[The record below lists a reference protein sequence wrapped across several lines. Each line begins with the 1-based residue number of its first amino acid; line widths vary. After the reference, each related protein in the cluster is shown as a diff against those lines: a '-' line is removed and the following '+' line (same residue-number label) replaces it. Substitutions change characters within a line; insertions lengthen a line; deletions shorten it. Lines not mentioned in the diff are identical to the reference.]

1 MQHYLAI
8 RGHLY
13 FELTAQEVYR
23 YMKLGTSL
31 ATDWMKTT
39 DGIKKAQVI
48 TDCFQN
54 YFHERVHL
62 TTEQIEIQDV
72 EDAIELSV
80 RVNLQV
86 GINPE
91 KVDDELVKAVERL
104 FLGAYNTYNDVSE
117 QAATTYFY
125 DAQLITVL

>member
-31 ATDWMKTT
+31 SMNWMMTQ
-39 DGIKKAQVI
+39 DGMKKYQII

-54 YFHERVHL
+54 YFHEKVYL
-62 TTEQIEIQDV
+62 TTEKIELQDM
-72 EDAIELSV
+72 EDVIELSV
-80 RVNLQV
+80 CVNLQV
-86 GINPE
+86 AINPDQVE
-91 KVDDELVKAVERL
+91 DDIVKTVERL